1 MSKRRAGEPLPGH
14 RGKTA
19 LHELMQRRQELEN
32 QIQLLSGRRGKT
44 AFREQRQRSQEL
56 KDHIRRELRY
66 EHMLYDTL
74 KNAADSALGALCLWT
89 LHYGTEAQVDSS
101 INRFFRTE
109 KGKPHSFV
117 FKMHNAED
125 LEDMKMAMEELKVP
139 KTRCFW
145 ENEELDIENVSS
157 DVADIIKYWDQANGL
172 QKSVARLAW
181 LMQEKELNAC
191 LL

>member
-1 MSKRRAGEPLPGH
+1 MSKRPAGEPLPGH

-32 QIQLLSGRRGKT
+32 QIQLLSGRRGIT

-56 KDHIRRELRY
+56 KDHIQRELRY
-66 EHMLYDTL
+66 EHLLYDTL
-74 KNAADSALGALCLWT
+74 KKAADKSARKLFLWT
-89 LHYGTEAQVDSS
+89 LHHGTKAQVDSS

-125 LEDMKMAMEELKVP
+125 LEYMKMAMEELEVP

-145 ENEELDIENVSS
+145 ENEEHYIENVSS

-181 LMQEKELNAC
+181 LMQEEELNAC

>member
-1 MSKRRAGEPLPGH
+1 MSKRPAGEPLTGH

-56 KDHIRRELRY
+56 KDHIQRELRY
-66 EHMLYDTL
+66 EHTLYDTL
-74 KNAADSALGALCLWT
+74 KKAADESARKLFLWT
-89 LHYGTEAQVDSS
+89 LHHGTEAQVDSS

-109 KGKPHSFV
+109 RGKPHSFV

-125 LEDMKMAMEELKVP
+125 LEYMKMAMEELEVP

-145 ENEELDIENVSS
+145 EN